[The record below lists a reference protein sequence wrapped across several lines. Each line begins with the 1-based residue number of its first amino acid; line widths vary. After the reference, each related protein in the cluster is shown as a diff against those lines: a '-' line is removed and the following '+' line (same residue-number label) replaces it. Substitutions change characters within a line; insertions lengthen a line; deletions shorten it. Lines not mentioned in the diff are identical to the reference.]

1 MGLIRGIEI
10 RKNDLVE
17 SVLLNMD
24 YRNVLLEEIRE
35 KEAPDHLI
43 EFN

>member
-17 SVLLNMD
+17 SILLNMD
-24 YRNVLLEEIRE
+24 YCNALFEEIRE
-35 KEAPDHLI
+35 KETPDHLI